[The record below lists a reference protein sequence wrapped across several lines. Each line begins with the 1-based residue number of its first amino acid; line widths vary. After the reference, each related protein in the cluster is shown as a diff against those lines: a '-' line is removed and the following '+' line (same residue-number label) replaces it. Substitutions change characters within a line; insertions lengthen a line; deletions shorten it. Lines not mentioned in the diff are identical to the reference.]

1 MKICV
6 LGAAGGIGQSLSLLL
21 KSQLPASW
29 NLTLYDLAPFT
40 PGIGVDLS
48 HIPTPAKTSWFTGNE
63 IDQAL
68 KDSNIVIITAGIPR
82 KPGMTRDDLFNS
94 NALIVKS
101 LMEAAS
107 IHAPNAFFE
116 IVTNPLNSM
125 VPLAAEIL
133 KRAGVYNP
141 KRLFGVTT
149 LDIIRANQFV
159 SELKNLD
166 VTKVNINVIGGH
178 SGLTILPLLSQLKEV
193 NFSEAE
199 VKHLTKKIQ
208 DAGNE
213 VVAAKNGAG
222 SATLST
228 AYAIARFSLSLARCL
243 SGESIIECAYVQSL
257 DASDEFFSQ
266 PIKLGINGIEE
277 VLPFGTLSDFE
288 QSALTTLKEILDQN
302 IQKGIQF
309 ANE

>member
-1 MKICV
+1 
-6 LGAAGGIGQSLSLLL
+6 
-21 KSQLPASW
+21 
-29 NLTLYDLAPFT
+29 
-40 PGIGVDLS
+40 
-48 HIPTPAKTSWFTGNE
+48 
-63 IDQAL
+63 
-68 KDSNIVIITAGIPR
+68 
-82 KPGMTRDDLFNS
+82 
-94 NALIVKS
+94 
-101 LMEAAS
+101 MEAAS

-133 KRAGVYNP
+133 KKAGVYNP

-243 SGESIIECAYVQSL
+243 SEESIIECAYVQSL